1 MRVRASCWLGSRSR
15 LAHSLA
21 RPWPGGCGPTV
32 PEESARKTLRSALYE
47 LRRALGP
54 AGAAALV
61 ADAQQIGL
69 SEDEVRVDVRE
80 FRRSLDAGELE
91 AAVSSGQGELLEGLD
106 SDWALRA
113 RDEHEAEL
121 AGVLGTLS
129 ERARDG
135 GDLAA
140 AVGWARRRVGLEP
153 LSEASHREL
162 ITLLALAGD
171 RPAAL
176 PRRRGYERAAA
187 A

>member
-1 MRVRASCWLGSRSR
+1 MS
-15 LAHSLA
+15 
-21 RPWPGGCGPTV
+21 
-32 PEESARKTLRSALYE
+32 
-47 LRRALGP
+47 
-54 AGAAALV
+54 
-61 ADAQQIGL
+61 
-69 SEDEVRVDVRE
+69 
-80 FRRSLDAGELE
+80 AGE
-91 AAVSSGQGELLEGLD
+91 GELLEGLD

-176 PRRRGYERAAA
+176 TAAEAMSERLRRELGVPPSAASRTLVEDVRRGRGRTGRGFAGAAA
-187 A
+187 AGASGRPRPRAAPRGPRARARAPARGLV

>member
-1 MRVRASCWLGSRSR
+1 M
-15 LAHSLA
+15 
-21 RPWPGGCGPTV
+21 
-32 PEESARKTLRSALYE
+32 
-47 LRRALGP
+47 
-54 AGAAALV
+54 
-61 ADAQQIGL
+61 
-69 SEDEVRVDVRE
+69 RVDVRE
-80 FRRSLDAGELE
+80 FRRSLEAGELE
-91 AAVSSGQGELLEGLD
+91 AAVSSGEGELLEGLD

-176 PRRRGYERAAA
+176 TAAEAMSERLRRELGVPPSAASRTLVEDVRRGRVAAEGTASPAMPPPELPSRPRPRAAPRGPRA
-187 A
+187 